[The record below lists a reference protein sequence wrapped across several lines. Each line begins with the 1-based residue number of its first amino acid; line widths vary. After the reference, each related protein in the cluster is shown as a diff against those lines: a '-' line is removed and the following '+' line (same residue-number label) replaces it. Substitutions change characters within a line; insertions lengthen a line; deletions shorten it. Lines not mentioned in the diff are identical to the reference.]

1 MGLTLF
7 VTCYAIF
14 ASMYVPVMADADTKT
29 IFFADNGV
37 STPYNTGAETISEFF
52 DERGIALTPRDTLNM
67 EYSDPLESGSKIEIK
82 RGFYINVSIDGTAD
96 RYKVSQDTTVGAF
109 IRLYETERHKDYN
122 YTGSLISVLTSE
134 ETVFL
139 TEYREETI
147 TEETEIPFETQTEEA
162 ADLVKGTEKVTQEG
176 QPGKK
181 VSTYKVLFLG
191 EEEHSRELISEDIT
205 IAPLPKIVRI
215 GAAAPTPTPKPAA
228 SGNLGAKAST
238 ADFSYSKVYTMV
250 ATAYTAGPEST
261 GKSPGMPGY
270 GITASGMRV
279 RPGVVSVDPRVIPLG
294 TQLYVEGYGY
304 SIAADTGGAI
314 KGNRIDV
321 YMESLSD
328 AYRWGRKTVQVYV
341 LN

>member
-1 MGLTLF
+1 
-7 VTCYAIF
+7 
-14 ASMYVPVMADADTKT
+14 
-29 IFFADNGV
+29 
-37 STPYNTGAETISEFF
+37 
-52 DERGIALTPRDTLNM
+52 
-67 EYSDPLESGSKIEIK
+67 
-82 RGFYINVSIDGTAD
+82 
-96 RYKVSQDTTVGAF
+96 
-109 IRLYETERHKDYN
+109 
-122 YTGSLISVLTSE
+122 
-134 ETVFL
+134 
-139 TEYREETI
+139 
-147 TEETEIPFETQTEEA
+147 
-162 ADLVKGTEKVTQEG
+162 
-176 QPGKK
+176 
-181 VSTYKVLFLG
+181 
-191 EEEHSRELISEDIT
+191 
-205 IAPLPKIVRI
+205 
-215 GAAAPTPTPKPAA
+215 
-228 SGNLGAKAST
+228 LGAKAST